1 MYGYNNDEKS
11 SGSAS
16 FGLNQGV
23 FMTKFEFN
31 PNGGKDGAAQDCLD
45 ITFEFPGGAVRNYR
59 QFPVTQAV
67 DKEGNKVT
75 NPKSKEMIAA
85 FNEFNSKITQIMK
98 CYVTEE
104 VLKRELTAANNFKS
118 FCQILS
124 NTLPK
129 EFAEIPVDVFC
140 QYQWQPKTDGETK
153 YLEIPKNVKQGKV
166 FAAAEEGN
174 FKAVHINK
182 EAGIV
187 TYNGNEYPLTVTGK
201 SASFTIGEKAFN
213 IGSDKGLIYIAKV
226 GDEIKTHSIT
236 RTGWF
241 MDSNWAK
248 TTNED
253 APIQSSWD

>member
-1 MYGYNNDEKS
+1 MYSYNNDEKS
-11 SGSAS
+11 SNSTL
-16 FGLNQGV
+16 FGLNQRV

-31 PNGGKDGAAQDCLD
+31 PNGGKDGAAQECLD
-45 ITFEFPGGAVRNYR
+45 VTFEFPSGAVRNYR

-67 DKEGNKVT
+67 NKEGAKVT

-98 CYVTEE
+98 CYVDKEI
-104 VLKRELTAANNFKS
+104 LKKELTAASSFKS
-118 FCQILS
+118 YCQIL
-124 NTLPK
+124 NNVLPDN
-129 EFAEIPVDVFC
+129 FAEISIDVFC

-166 FAAAEEGN
+166 FAFAEEGD
-174 FKAVHINK
+174 FKAVNINK

-187 TYNGNEYPLTVTGK
+187 IYNGNEYPLTVVGK
-201 SASFTIGEKAFN
+201 SASFTIDEKTFN
-213 IGSDKGLIYIAKV
+213 ITSDKGLIYIAKV
-226 GDEIKTHSIT
+226 GDEYITHSIT